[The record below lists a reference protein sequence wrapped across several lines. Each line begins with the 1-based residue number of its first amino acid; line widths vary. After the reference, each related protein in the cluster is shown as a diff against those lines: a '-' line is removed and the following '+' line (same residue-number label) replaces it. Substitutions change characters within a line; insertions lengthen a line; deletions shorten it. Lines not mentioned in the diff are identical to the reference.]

1 MKKAI
6 TYSANLIKS
15 ANSVKWIFGL
25 SFGQS
30 GETPYLGGHSGPL
43 KVNEACHTHSCRIS
57 LHYCINA
64 FDLRYFYAFRSSTK
78 IADNTAFR
86 QNACTTRYWD

>member
-43 KVNEACHTHSCRIS
+43 KVNEACHFMHLAKIQGMKSIS
-57 LHYCINA
+57 KP
-64 FDLRYFYAFRSSTK
+64 R
-78 IADNTAFR
+78 
-86 QNACTTRYWD
+86 